1 MSGWTTATVPAVTVA
16 QMREVDRV
24 MVEDLGIVLLQMMEN
39 AGRALALQAGQLLG
53 GRVSGREIVV
63 LCGSGGGGM
72 VAARRLALWGPGSPR

>member
-1 MSGWTTATVPAVTVA
+1 VSGWTTATVPAVTVA

-39 AGRALALQAGQLLG
+39 AGRALALQAGQLG

-63 LCGSGGGGM
+63 LCGSGGGGWSPP
-72 VAARRLALWGPGSPR
+72 AASRCGGPGSPR